1 MRRGKRKKGEEKEK
15 EKEKEKEEGIL
26 AQTGVFFS
34 ARGSLTLFFLTVE

>member
-1 MRRGKRKKGEEKEK
+1 MRRGKRKKGE